1 MYILDKFS
9 SENLFEKMTE
19 LKPLPWNDFTYINM
33 LWLKNYGSR
42 KILPSWEKS
51 PITDIANLL
60 TIMYA
65 IRWEILFSNVSKD
78 ILVNGNKSNT
88 TTKTITDN
96 NHVSRETTNN
106 TVHKVSA
113 FDSEEFADDNSDTEN
128 STSQETANNDKKEVV
143 ESNGKNG
150 NFTNDFI
157 AFNSYLTK
165 TKFFDMIMTDIN
177 DVLTV
182 KIMECDI

>member
-1 MYILDKFS
+1 MYISDKFS
-9 SENLFEKMTE
+9 SENLFEKMNE
-19 LKPLPWNDFTYINM
+19 IKPLPWNDFTYINM

-78 ILVNGNKSNT
+78 ILVKGNKSST

-96 NHVSRETTNN
+96 NSVSRETTNN
-106 TVHKVSA
+106 AVHKVSA

-128 STSQETANNDKKEVV
+128 FTSQETANNDKKEVV

-165 TKFFDMIMTDIN
+165 TRFFDMIMTDIN

>member
-1 MYILDKFS
+1 MNIAEKFS
-9 SENLFEKMTE
+9 SENLFEKMNE
-19 LKPLPWNDFTYINM
+19 IKPLPWTDFTYVNM

-42 KILPSWEKS
+42 KVLASWETT

-60 TIMYA
+60 TVMYA
-65 IRWEILFSNVSKD
+65 TRWEILFSNASKD
-78 ILVNGNKSNT
+78 ILLNGNKSNT

-96 NHVSRETTNN
+96 SSVSRGTTNN
-106 TVHKVSA
+106 AVHKVSA
-113 FDSEEFADDNSDTEN
+113 FDSDGFSDDNSDTEN
-128 STSQETANNDKKEVV
+128 STSHETANNDKKEVV
-143 ESNGKNG
+143 ESNGKNA

-165 TKFFDMIMTDIN
+165 TKFFDIIIADIN

-182 KIMECDI
+182 KVMECDI

>member
-1 MYILDKFS
+1 MNISDKFS
-9 SENLFEKMTE
+9 SENLFEKMNE
-19 LKPLPWNDFTYINM
+19 IKPLPWNDFTYINM

-60 TIMYA
+60 TIIYA
-65 IRWEILFSNVSKD
+65 TRWEILFSNVSKD
-78 ILVNGNKSNT
+78 ILVNGNKSNI

-143 ESNGKNG
+143 ESNGQNG

-177 DVLTV
+177 NVLTV

>member
-9 SENLFEKMTE
+9 SENLFEKMNE
-19 LKPLPWNDFTYINM
+19 IKPLPWNDCTYINM

-78 ILVNGNKSNT
+78 ILAQGNKSNT

-177 DVLTV
+177 NVLTV

>member
-1 MYILDKFS
+1 MNIAEKFS
-9 SENLFEKMTE
+9 SENLFEKMNE
-19 LKPLPWNDFTYINM
+19 IKPLPWTDFTYINM

-42 KILPSWEKS
+42 KVLASWEKA

-60 TIMYA
+60 TVMYA
-65 IRWEILFSNVSKD
+65 NRWEILFSNVSKD
-78 ILVNGNKSNT
+78 ILAKGNKSDT

-96 NHVSRETTNN
+96 NHVSRETANS

-113 FDSEEFADDNSDTEN
+113 FDVEEFSNDNSDTEN
-128 STSQETANNDKKEVV
+128 TTSQETANNDKKEVV

-165 TKFFDMIMTDIN
+165 TKIFDIIMADIN
-177 DVLTV
+177 VVLTV
-182 KIMECDI
+182 KVLECDI

>member
-1 MYILDKFS
+1 MNIAEKFS
-9 SENLFEKMTE
+9 SENLFEKMNE
-19 LKPLPWNDFTYINM
+19 IKPLPWSDFTYVNM

-51 PITDIANLL
+51 STLDIANLL
-60 TIMYA
+60 TVMYA
-65 IRWEILFSNVSKD
+65 TRWEILFSNVSKD
-78 ILVNGNKSNT
+78 ILANGNKSNT

-96 NHVSRETTNN
+96 SSVSRGTTNN
-106 TVHKVSA
+106 AVHKVSA
-113 FDSEEFADDNSDTEN
+113 FDSDGFSDDNSDTEN
-128 STSQETANNDKKEVV
+128 STSHETANNDKKEVV
-143 ESNGKNG
+143 ESNGKNA

-165 TKFFDMIMTDIN
+165 TKFFDIIITDIN

-182 KIMECDI
+182 KTMECDI

>member
-1 MYILDKFS
+1 MYISDKFS
-9 SENLFEKMTE
+9 SENLFEKMNEIKT
-19 LKPLPWNDFTYINM
+19 LPWTDFTYINM

-65 IRWEILFSNVSKD
+65 TRWEILFSNVSKD

-177 DVLTV
+177 NVLTV

>member
-1 MYILDKFS
+1 MYISDKFS
-9 SENLFEKMTE
+9 SENLFEKMNE
-19 LKPLPWNDFTYINM
+19 IKPLPWTDFTFINM
-33 LWLKNYGSR
+33 LWLKHYGGR

-51 PITDIANLL
+51 SITDIANLL

-65 IRWEILFSNVSKD
+65 TRWEILFSNVSKD
-78 ILVNGNKSNT
+78 ILINGNKSNT

-96 NHVSRETTNN
+96 NSVSRETTNN

-128 STSQETANNDKKEVV
+128 STSHETANNDKKEVV
-143 ESNGKNG
+143 ESNGKSG

-165 TKFFDMIMTDIN
+165 IRFFDIIMTDIN

>member
-1 MYILDKFS
+1 MNIADKFS
-9 SENLFEKMTE
+9 SENLFEKMNEIKT
-19 LKPLPWNDFTYINM
+19 LPWTDFTYINM

-65 IRWEILFSNVSKD
+65 TRWKILFSNVSKD

-177 DVLTV
+177 NVLTV

>member
-1 MYILDKFS
+1 MNIIDKFS
-9 SENLFEKMTE
+9 SENLFEKMNE
-19 LKPLPWNDFTYINM
+19 IKPLPWNDFTYVNM

-42 KILPSWEKS
+42 KVLASWEKS

-60 TIMYA
+60 TVMYA
-65 IRWEILFSNVSKD
+65 TRWEILFSNVSKD
-78 ILVNGNKSNT
+78 ILADGNKSNT

-96 NHVSRETTNN
+96 NNVSRETTN
-106 TVHKVSA
+106 TSVHKVSA
-113 FDSEEFADDNSDTEN
+113 FDSEDFSDDNSDTEN
-128 STSQETANNDKKEVV
+128 FTSQETANNDKKEVV

-157 AFNSYLTK
+157 AFNSFLTD
-165 TKFFDMIMTDIN
+165 TKFFDMIIADIN

-182 KIMECDI
+182 KVLECDI

>member
-1 MYILDKFS
+1 MS
-9 SENLFEKMTE
+9 
-19 LKPLPWNDFTYINM
+19 
-33 LWLKNYGSR
+33 
-42 KILPSWEKS
+42 SWETA

-60 TIMYA
+60 TVMYA
-65 IRWEILFSNVSKD
+65 TRWEILFSNVSKD
-78 ILVNGNKSNT
+78 ILAKGNKSNT

-113 FDSEEFADDNSDTEN
+113 FDSDGFSDDNSDTEN
-128 STSQETANNDKKEVV
+128 TTSQETANNDKKEVV

-165 TKFFDMIMTDIN
+165 TKFFDIIIADIN
-177 DVLTV
+177 VVLTV

>member
-1 MYILDKFS
+1 MYISDKFS
-9 SENLFEKMTE
+9 SENLFEKMNE
-19 LKPLPWNDFTYINM
+19 IKPLPWNDFTYINM
-33 LWLKNYGSR
+33 LWLKNYGGR

-65 IRWEILFSNVSKD
+65 TRWEILFSNVSKD

-96 NHVSRETTNN
+96 NSVSRETTNN

-113 FDSEEFADDNSDTEN
+113 FDSEEFADDNSDIEN

-177 DVLTV
+177 EVLTV
-182 KIMECDI
+182 KIMECDV

>member
-1 MYILDKFS
+1 MS
-9 SENLFEKMTE
+9 
-19 LKPLPWNDFTYINM
+19 
-33 LWLKNYGSR
+33 
-42 KILPSWEKS
+42 SWETT

-60 TIMYA
+60 TVMYA
-65 IRWEILFSNVSKD
+65 TRWKILFSNVSKD
-78 ILVNGNKSNT
+78 ILANGNKSNT

-113 FDSEEFADDNSDTEN
+113 FDSDGFSDDNSDTEN

-143 ESNGKNG
+143 ESNGKNA

-165 TKFFDMIMTDIN
+165 TKFFDIIIADIN
-177 DVLTV
+177 VVLTV

>member
-9 SENLFEKMTE
+9 SENLFEKMNE
-19 LKPLPWNDFTYINM
+19 IKPLPWNDFTYINM

-88 TTKTITDN
+88 TTKIITDN
-96 NHVSRETTNN
+96 NSVSRETTNN
-106 TVHKVSA
+106 TVKKVNA
-113 FDSEEFADDNSDTEN
+113 FYNQEFTEDNSDTEN
-128 STSQETANNDKKEVV
+128 TTSQETANKDKKEVV
-143 ESNGKNG
+143 ESNGKNA

-177 DVLTV
+177 NVLTV